1 MDGIYNQLNE
11 QFRSNIETEC
21 LKNKFCISEDYN
33 GRLKE
38 SENEKK
44 TFEEEFTV

>member
-1 MDGIYNQLNE
+1 MDGVYSQLND
-11 QFRSNIETEC
+11 QVRNNTENEYS
-21 LKNKFCISEDYN
+21 KNKFCISEDYN